1 MNLTSG
7 TLLERGKYRI
17 ISTLGRGGFGITYLA
32 EQVLARRKV
41 CIKEFFPKDY
51 YKRDEG
57 SDSISILSAGQAA
70 TMSRFKEKF
79 LKEAQT
85 IAALDHANI
94 IHILDVFEENNTA
107 YYVME
112 YVEGESLNE
121 VVKHCGAMAEGEAV
135 EYVSQV
141 ASALEYLH
149 QRKIMH
155 LDVKPGNM
163 MLRRK
168 DNRVVLIDFG
178 LSKHY
183 DEQSGEA
190 TSTTPVGVSHGYA
203 PLEQYKQGGVST
215 FSPET
220 DIYSLGATLYYLL
233 TGQRPPEAASLIN
246 DPLEFP
252 QHISATLRSAITAAM
267 SPSSKQ
273 RPASVG
279 KFVAMLNKADVTIIE
294 RPVTPKKPLDN
305 KPKSK
310 SGKWWLWSLLLV
322 VVIAIVCA
330 VVMNVGDDSP
340 DVNPDVNTNGV
351 VQPKS
356 ELSLLSDNI
365 MNYDH
370 NNGQGTID
378 YSLPNSEDVP
388 SVTCDESWVTIGSIS
403 NSNTIFDVAAN
414 SGEESRSATINVEY
428 NGQYFSVKLSQ
439 SGKPVLSLNSE
450 ESISFDHN
458 KGQGTI
464 NYSLTNSEDVPTVTC
479 DESWVTI
486 GSISNSNTI
495 TYDVAANSSEE
506 SRSATINVEYNGQY
520 FSVKLSQSGKPV
532 LRLKSKESISFN
544 RNKGQGTINYS
555 LTNCDDV
562 PNVTSNKNWVTIA
575 SVSKS
580 GTIKFSVAAN
590 SGKESRSATINVEYN
605 GQYFSVKLSQSG
617 KPVLNLKSKESISFD
632 HNKGQGTIDYSLTN
646 SEDVPTVI
654 CDKSWVT
661 ITSVSKSGTI
671 KFSVAANSSEESRS
685 ATIKVEYNGQHF
697 NVTITQSGKTYKVG
711 DYYNENGKEGI
722 VFEVWDGGRHGK
734 IVSLD
739 KTVAAWDSRV
749 EWDGSEWINGTK
761 TYADSESDGK
771 ANTDKL
777 MSSSDSQCFHAAKW
791 CRGKGV
797 SWYLPALNELK
808 TIYNNKDKIN
818 NSLTKVGAETLNY
831 QYWSSTEEDELCAW
845 RVYMSHGY
853 TSNLTKR
860 CDYYVR
866 AVSAF

>member
-57 SDSISILSAGQAA
+57 SDSISILSAGQVA

-94 IHILDVFEENNTA
+94 IPIYDVFEENNTA

-112 YVEGESLNE
+112 YIDGESLSE
-121 VVKHCGAMAEGEAV
+121 VVKRRGALAEGEAV

-149 QRKIMH
+149 ERKIMH
-155 LDVKPGNM
+155 LDIKPGNI
-163 MLRRK
+163 MLHRK
-168 DNRVVLIDFG
+168 DNHVVLIDFG

-203 PLEQYKQGGVST
+203 PMEQYKQGGVNT

-252 QHISATLRSAITAAM
+252 QHVSATLRSAITAAM

-279 KFVAMLNKADVTIIE
+279 KFVAMFNKADVTIIE
-294 RPVTPKKPLDN
+294 RPVTTKKPLDN
-305 KPKSK
+305 EPKPKS
-310 SGKWWLWSLLLV
+310 GRWWLWSLLMV
-322 VVIAIVCA
+322 VVIAVVCA
-330 VVMNVGDDSP
+330 VVMNVGDDSL
-340 DVNPDVNTNGV
+340 DVNPDVEPNGV

-356 ELSLLSDNI
+356 EWSLLSDNI
-365 MNYDH
+365 MNFDH

-378 YSLPNSEDVP
+378 YSLSNSEDVP

-414 SGEESRSATINVEY
+414 SGEESRSATINVKY
-428 NGQYFSVKLSQ
+428 NEQYFSVKLSQ

-464 NYSLTNSEDVPTVTC
+464 NYSLPNSEDVPSVTC

-486 GSISNSNTI
+486 DSISNSNTI
-495 TYDVAANSSEE
+495 TYDVAANRSEE
-506 SRSATINVEYNGQY
+506 SRSATINVKYNGQY

-555 LTNCDDV
+555 LSNSEDV
-562 PNVTSNKNWVTIA
+562 PNVTSNKN
-575 SVSKS
+575 
-580 GTIKFSVAAN
+580 
-590 SGKESRSATINVEYN
+590 
-605 GQYFSVKLSQSG
+605 
-617 KPVLNLKSKESISFD
+617 
-632 HNKGQGTIDYSLTN
+632 
-646 SEDVPTVI
+646 
-654 CDKSWVT
+654 WVT

-671 KFSVAANSSEESRS
+671 KFSVAANSGEGSRS
-685 ATIKVEYNGQHF
+685 ATIRVDYKGQSL
-697 NVTITQSGKTYKVG
+697 NVTITQNGKTYKVG

-739 KTVAAWDSRV
+739 ATYEEWDSRLQGV
-749 EWDGSEWINGTK
+749 EGIETLGDIASFLDSNLEFINDNT
-761 TYADSESDGK
+761 TYANSESDGK

-777 MSSSDSQCFHAAKW
+777 MSRNDSQYFEAAKW
-791 CRGKGV
+791 CRDKGKG
-797 SWYLPALNELK
+797 WYLPAKLELEKIIINLNAIKADLSNHGRD
-808 TIYNNKDKIN
+808 ILDG
-818 NSLTKVGAETLNY
+818 V
-831 QYWSSTEEDELCAW
+831 YWSSTEEEDGGAWVVGMDEEDLYVNCW
-845 RVYMSHGY
+845 DKFYGW
-853 TSNLTKR
+853 
-860 CDYYVR
+860 CFGVR

>member
-57 SDSISILSAGQAA
+57 SDSISILSAGQVA

-112 YVEGESLNE
+112 YIDGESLSE
-121 VVKHCGAMAEGEAV
+121 VVKRRGALAESEAV
-135 EYVSQV
+135 EYVRQA

-149 QRKIMH
+149 ERKIMH
-155 LDVKPGNM
+155 LDIKPGNI

-203 PLEQYKQGGVST
+203 PMEQYKQGGVNT

-252 QHISATLRSAITAAM
+252 QHVSATLRSAITAAM

-279 KFVAMLNKADVTIIE
+279 KFVAMFNKADVTIVE

-305 KPKSK
+305 EPKPK
-310 SGKWWLWSLLLV
+310 SGKWWLWSLLMV

-340 DVNPDVNTNGV
+340 EVDQDVEPKDV

-356 ELSLLSDNI
+356 ELSILSDNI
-365 MNYDH
+365 MN
-370 NNGQGTID
+370 
-378 YSLPNSEDVP
+378 
-388 SVTCDESWVTIGSIS
+388 
-403 NSNTIFDVAAN
+403 
-414 SGEESRSATINVEY
+414 
-428 NGQYFSVKLSQ
+428 
-439 SGKPVLSLNSE
+439 
-450 ESISFDHN
+450 FDHN

-464 NYSLTNSEDVPTVTC
+464 NYSLTNGEDVPKVTC
-479 DESWVTI
+479 DKSWVTI
-486 GSISNSNTI
+486 T
-495 TYDVAANSSEE
+495 
-506 SRSATINVEYNGQY
+506 
-520 FSVKLSQSGKPV
+520 
-532 LRLKSKESISFN
+532 
-544 RNKGQGTINYS
+544 
-555 LTNCDDV
+555 
-562 PNVTSNKNWVTIA
+562 

-590 SGKESRSATINVEYN
+590 SGEESRSATIKVEYN

-617 KPVLNLKSKESISFD
+617 KPVLNLKSKESINFD
-632 HNKGQGTIDYSLTN
+632 HNNGQGTIDYSLTN
-646 SEDVPTVI
+646 SEDVPTVT

-661 ITSVSKSGTI
+661 INSVSKSGTI
-671 KFSVAANSSEESRS
+671 KFSVAANSGEESRS
-685 ATIKVEYNGQHF
+685 ATINVEYNGQHF
-697 NVTITQSGKTYKVG
+697 NVTITQSSKTYKVG
-711 DYYNENGKEGI
+711 DYYNENGKKGI

-739 KTVAAWDSRV
+739 ETKVAWDSRV
-749 EWDGSEWINGTK
+749 KWYGRKCINGTK

-777 MSSSDSQCFHAAKW
+777 MSRGDSQYFLPAKW
-791 CRGKGV
+791 CRDKGAN
-797 SWYLPALNELK
+797 WYLPARDELM

-818 NSLTKVGAETLNY
+818 NSLTQIGVTTLKDGLHW
-831 QYWSSTEEDELCAW
+831 YWSSTEEDECRAW
-845 RVYMSHGY
+845 CVSMYNGFTGRSDKYA
-853 TSNLTKR
+853 N
-860 CDYYVR
+860 YYVR

>member
-41 CIKEFFPKDY
+41 CIKEFFPKDF

-57 SDSISILSAGQAA
+57 SDSISILSQGQAS

-135 EYVSQV
+135 EYVRQV

-149 QRKIMH
+149 ERKIMH
-155 LDVKPGNM
+155 LDIKPGNI
-163 MLRRK
+163 MLRSK
-168 DNRVVLIDFG
+168 DNHVVLIDFG

-203 PLEQYKQGGVST
+203 PMEQYKQGGVNT

-252 QHISATLRSAITAAM
+252 QHVSATLRSAITAAM

-279 KFVAMLNKADVTIIE
+279 KFVAMFNKADVTIVE
-294 RPVTPKKPLDN
+294 RPITPKKPLDN
-305 KPKSK
+305 EPKPKS
-310 SGKWWLWSLLLV
+310 GRWWLWSLLMV
-322 VVIAIVCA
+322 VVIAIVCAVVIAIVCA

-340 DVNPDVNTNGV
+340 DVNPDVEPNGV

-365 MNYDH
+365 MNFDH
-370 NNGQGTID
+370 NKGQGTID
-378 YSLPNSEDVP
+378 YSLSNSEDVP
-388 SVTCDESWVTIGSIS
+388 SVICDESWVTIGSIS

-439 SGKPVLSLNSE
+439 SGKPVL
-450 ESISFDHN
+450 
-458 KGQGTI
+458 
-464 NYSLTNSEDVPTVTC
+464 
-479 DESWVTI
+479 
-486 GSISNSNTI
+486 
-495 TYDVAANSSEE
+495 
-506 SRSATINVEYNGQY
+506 
-520 FSVKLSQSGKPV
+520 
-532 LRLKSKESISFN
+532 RLKSKESISFN

-555 LTNCDDV
+555 LTNSDDV
-562 PNVTSNKNWVTIA
+562 PNVTSNKN
-575 SVSKS
+575 
-580 GTIKFSVAAN
+580 
-590 SGKESRSATINVEYN
+590 
-605 GQYFSVKLSQSG
+605 
-617 KPVLNLKSKESISFD
+617 
-632 HNKGQGTIDYSLTN
+632 
-646 SEDVPTVI
+646 
-654 CDKSWVT
+654 WVT

-671 KFSVAANSSEESRS
+671 KFSVAANSSEKSRS
-685 ATIKVEYNGQHF
+685 ATIKVDYKGQSH
-697 NVTITQSGKTYKVG
+697 NVTITQSGNTYKVG

-739 KTVAAWDSRV
+739 ATCEEWDSRLQDV
-749 EWDGSEWINGTK
+749 EGIETLGDIASFLDSNPEIIDGYT
-761 TYADSESDGK
+761 TYANSESDGK

-777 MSSSDSQCFHAAKW
+777 MSRSDSQYFEAAKW
-791 CRGKGV
+791 CRDKGKG
-797 SWYLPALNELK
+797 WYLPAKLELEKIIINLNAIKADLSYHGRD
-808 TIYNNKDKIN
+808 ILD
-818 NSLTKVGAETLNY
+818 GC
-831 QYWSSTEEDELCAW
+831 YWSSTEEDSGAW
-845 RVYMSHGY
+845 VVGMHEEDLYVSCWSKFCGW
-853 TSNLTKR
+853 
-860 CDYYVR
+860 CFEVR